1 MPNRPCPRRVAAASF
16 LGALAALAFAL
27 GGATVDAFFPT
38 NGRTGGGVLGHSH
51 ERITTDALEALD
63 GTLLGAAAPTASM
76 RAANET
82 IVDGNI
88 HVDDDQLHS
97 ALHFDG
103 ENFVE
108 GQARL
113 LGLKEIVIASVQQND
128 AQAAREELG
137 QALHSIQDFY
147 AHSNWTNNNGG
158 VNPDLGVDG
167 HALLNTLGPTDPA
180 EVNGVLTAGL
190 TSGYYHG
197 EDRVPPTLPSGHK
210 DRHGGPF
217 DSLSSQDFGAGLN
230 RDSNSTAFSPQSAL
244 HETAASL
251 ASAATAKYVQ
261 EVADQLTPQQ
271 VGLLLGKGPTLG
283 LVIDTTNSMGPI
295 IAAVRDAATQ
305 LVNDRLGTADEP
317 SQYVLGQI
325 NDPVTPPPVV
335 TSNPDEFKS
344 AIAALTTSPPGVDCP
359 ELAMAGMESALGPM
373 DPGGELFVWTDASAK
388 DSALAGSVSALAQS
402 KNVHVNFVLF
412 GSCSP
417 IDPGYIRIAN
427 ETGGQLF
434 FLTTAEVDA
443 AAGLPRLLVGASS
456 AAVVSVRDVVASGS
470 KDYAVPVDS
479 AMTEVTFS
487 ADTSSMQV
495 RRPTGELV
503 QPGDADATILDLSGG
518 RVVKIASPLVGS
530 WTVTIGT
537 SPAFRLEVFGTSGL
551 DLARF
556 RFIQAGGRD
565 GHDGL
570 FAIPGLPL
578 AAGAATADAVL
589 TGAFGTAG
597 FELRRPDGTQLQ
609 DLSLASLGGELPG
622 EFQGTV
628 TVPSEPFVAYAT
640 GQDGGGHPFQ
650 RVSPQ
655 LIQPETVSIAVP
667 PRQDLHRGATTT
679 YVFSVTNAGATD
691 TFDLTAMDDK
701 GFITSATPSQVM
713 IPSGGSTTLTVVVG
727 PPPNA
732 ALGTSDALTVRAAS
746 TGTPGLENF
755 ASLTS
760 VVVEIAVPSTTTTT
774 TTLPCVTPRCTIEAA
789 LHGAECGD
797 ETVPGSVT
805 KKLERALGLID
816 RAASHAKTARRLRGQ
831 ARRVLHA
838 AARAA
843 GKAAKRRKPKLT
855 RACAD
860 AIARAVAAVTGAL

>member
-63 GTLLGAAAPTASM
+63 GTLLGAPAPTASM

-317 SQYVLGQI
+317 SQYV
-325 NDPVTPPPVV
+325 
-335 TSNPDEFKS
+335 
-344 AIAALTTSPPGVDCP
+344 
-359 ELAMAGMESALGPM
+359 
-373 DPGGELFVWTDASAK
+373 
-388 DSALAGSVSALAQS
+388 
-402 KNVHVNFVLF
+402 HVNFVLF

-650 RVSPQ
+650 RVFPQ

-774 TTLPCVTPRCTIEAA
+774 T
-789 LHGAECGD
+789 
-797 ETVPGSVT
+797 
-805 KKLERALGLID
+805 
-816 RAASHAKTARRLRGQ
+816 
-831 ARRVLHA
+831 
-838 AARAA
+838 
-843 GKAAKRRKPKLT
+843 
-855 RACAD
+855 
-860 AIARAVAAVTGAL
+860 

>member
-63 GTLLGAAAPTASM
+63 GTLLGAPAPTASM

-317 SQYVLGQI
+317 SQYV
-325 NDPVTPPPVV
+325 
-335 TSNPDEFKS
+335 
-344 AIAALTTSPPGVDCP
+344 
-359 ELAMAGMESALGPM
+359 
-373 DPGGELFVWTDASAK
+373 
-388 DSALAGSVSALAQS
+388 
-402 KNVHVNFVLF
+402 HVNFVLF

-518 RVVKIASPLVGS
+518 RVVKIASPPVGS